1 MPSHE
6 GLGAGTSDMPIR
18 DAMGSPQKISFVRRN
33 PEYGYRSAVEGIA
46 AADGLHRLPI
56 DSIRERDFPRLLQ
69 PLIDATVTTSTR
81 RRRQQHQQQQQQQVD
96 LVYLDHAGATLFGV
110 SQLREAMEP
119 LLAGAVHGNPH
130 SQGPVATVTGERIDA
145 ARHAVLQHFGVSPQ
159 EWSVVFTSGA
169 TSALKMVGEQFPWR
183 RHRRGREGSR
193 FVHARRSHSSVLGI
207 REYARAAG
215 AGVECLDLDLGLDGV
230 VGSSRRGCYFSSTYP
245 KDDREGG
252 QVARGR
258 WEGEVR
264 DEKEVPTE
272 RDTCWCDSGGCS
284 CGEASGGGTR
294 SGRPVN
300 TSASTAVGIS
310 TSGSNGD
317 GKHAVNNGGT
327 SGGSRDGGDDTSSDS
342 DSVNSDAEND
352 EGDEGVVHSLFAF
365 PAECNATGLRADL
378 GIAGRV
384 KQGALSTPGHGC
396 RLSHGRHRRNSDC
409 RHGGHLSCSRHDCG
423 EFVVPRH
430 ATSPGHVRN
439 THADSDSG
447 RRALEGLESDRFDDT
462 NDNGEEGRRDGDEP
476 ANSGGRRRRR
486 RQRRRLE
493 ERWWVLLDAAKFA
506 GTASL
511 DLSSVEADFVCL
523 SFYKMF
529 GYPTGL
535 GALIV
540 RETAAHVLRKVYFGG
555 GTVAAAL
562 AGGPF
567 RQFRPETERRLT
579 DGTENFLGV
588 SALQAGF
595 GALTR
600 VGGMQA
606 IAAHTSSLARYLH
619 AQLSS
624 LRHATGEPVLRF
636 FGRWEEET
644 SGAGSV
650 PPASVPPSAA
660 PTQAPPS
667 TLSPTIFHS
676 MAETMESGGDLPNV
690 SGAAERTY
698 GNNGCPFQ
706 ETREVEQRGKPEADG
721 AGAEKVGQGVADTE
735 NKRHSLFVGQGPVLT
750 MTFLRP
756 GGQHVG
762 HAEVE
767 KIASLENIQLR
778 TGCFCN
784 PGACQSALGLTDD
797 DVKEHLER

>member
-1 MPSHE
+1 
-6 GLGAGTSDMPIR
+6 
-18 DAMGSPQKISFVRRN
+18 
-33 PEYGYRSAVEGIA
+33 
-46 AADGLHRLPI
+46 
-56 DSIRERDFPRLLQ
+56 
-69 PLIDATVTTSTR
+69 
-81 RRRQQHQQQQQQQVD
+81 
-96 LVYLDHAGATLFGV
+96 
-110 SQLREAMEP
+110 
-119 LLAGAVHGNPH
+119 
-130 SQGPVATVTGERIDA
+130 
-145 ARHAVLQHFGVSPQ
+145 
-159 EWSVVFTSGA
+159 
-169 TSALKMVGEQFPWR
+169 
-183 RHRRGREGSR
+183 
-193 FVHARRSHSSVLGI
+193 
-207 REYARAAG
+207 
-215 AGVECLDLDLGLDGV
+215 
-230 VGSSRRGCYFSSTYP
+230 
-245 KDDREGG
+245 
-252 QVARGR
+252 
-258 WEGEVR
+258 
-264 DEKEVPTE
+264 
-272 RDTCWCDSGGCS
+272 
-284 CGEASGGGTR
+284 
-294 SGRPVN
+294 
-300 TSASTAVGIS
+300 
-310 TSGSNGD
+310 
-317 GKHAVNNGGT
+317 
-327 SGGSRDGGDDTSSDS
+327 
-342 DSVNSDAEND
+342 
-352 EGDEGVVHSLFAF
+352 
-365 PAECNATGLRADL
+365 
-378 GIAGRV
+378 
-384 KQGALSTPGHGC
+384 
-396 RLSHGRHRRNSDC
+396 
-409 RHGGHLSCSRHDCG
+409 
-423 EFVVPRH
+423 
-430 ATSPGHVRN
+430 
-439 THADSDSG
+439 
-447 RRALEGLESDRFDDT
+447 
-462 NDNGEEGRRDGDEP
+462 
-476 ANSGGRRRRR
+476 
-486 RQRRRLE
+486 RLE

-644 SGAGSV
+644 SGAGS
-650 PPASVPPSAA
+650 
-660 PTQAPPS
+660 
-667 TLSPTIFHS
+667 
-676 MAETMESGGDLPNV
+676 SGGHLPNV

-706 ETREVEQRGKPEADG
+706 ETREAEQRGKPEADG
-721 AGAEKVGQGVADTE
+721 AGAEKVGQEVADTK

-750 MTFLRP
+750 MAFLRP

-784 PGACQSALGLTDD
+784 PGACQSALGLT
-797 DVKEHLER
+797 